1 MRRLGVT
8 LALLGFAGL
17 PVAAQEDIAPGRG
30 REELIK
36 LVDAYV
42 ISNLQENLSLTD
54 EQFVKILPLVKK
66 WQGSRRAFQ
75 QRRMASLSEM
85 RRLFESGSATEPRLA
100 ELLREL
106 KQADVEEQAA
116 LRRDVEAIDAQ
127 LGVVQ
132 QAKLRLFEVRVQQ
145 RLREILERQRQQ
157 GAFGNRPRR
166 APGEQP

>member
-1 MRRLGVT
+1 MRGLGVT
-8 LALLGFAGL
+8 LALFGLAALPAAG
-17 PVAAQEDIAPGRG
+17 QEDMPPGRS

-36 LVDAYV
+36 VVDAYV

-54 EQFVKILPLVKK
+54 EQFVKLLPLVKK

-75 QRRMASLSEM
+75 QRRLASLGEM

-106 KQADVEEQAA
+106 KQADAEEQVA
-116 LRRDVEAIDAQ
+116 LRKDVDAIDAQ

-157 GAFGNRPRR
+157 GAIGNRPRR
-166 APGEQP
+166 APAEQP